1 MTIDNNQLVARYMKL
16 QAGHKAY
23 FAAISD
29 YVDQQLDNLYAKLT
43 TTFQDTLTLSV
54 QGAIDYA
61 KTQNVEI
68 TSGINLTLATQ
79 NFIIKMLDN
88 QGLLVEGGAHSS
100 DVVIGK
106 LNFENRAR
114 YV

>member
-1 MTIDNNQLVARYMKL
+1 MTIDNNQLVSRYMKL
-16 QAGHKAY
+16 QAAHKTY
-23 FAAISD
+23 FAAIGE
-29 YVDQQLDNLYAKLT
+29 YVDQQLDVLYDRLN
-43 TTFQDTLTLSV
+43 TTFHDSLTLSV

-61 KTQNVEI
+61 KSQGVEI

-79 NFIIKMLDN
+79 NFMVKMLDN